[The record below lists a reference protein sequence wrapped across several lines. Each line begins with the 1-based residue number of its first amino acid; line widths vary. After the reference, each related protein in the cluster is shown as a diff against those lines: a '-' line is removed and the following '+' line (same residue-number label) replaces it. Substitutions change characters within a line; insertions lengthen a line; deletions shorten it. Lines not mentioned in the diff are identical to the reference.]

1 MMAVPVMSGATF
13 EHGTARPLFATRVAD
28 FANPYRTSYA
38 VTPDGQRFLINGVA
52 GNATPPSITV
62 VVNWPSLLK
71 R

>member
-52 GNATPPSITV
+52 ENATRLRRSPSSSTG
-62 VVNWPSLLK
+62 
-71 R
+71 RAC